1 MEITFQHGK
10 TQIILNAPR
19 DSIIYESRFPE
30 PDATPEETVRNALN
44 HPIGSPPLHQIIKG
58 RKKGDVV
65 VVVSD
70 ITRPLPYA
78 RFLPSFLYELEEAGI
93 RRDEILILIATGMH
107 RPSTPEERIEMFGEA
122 ANRYRIMDHRHD
134 MDSQLAEIPQK
145 SQSGSTIR
153 LNKTFLEAGF
163 RIVTGLVEPHFM
175 AGFSGGRKAVCP
187 GLASLETI
195 QKFHGFD
202 FLNHPMA
209 RNGQLQNN
217 PCHEEA
223 LSIAQSVGVDFSLNV
238 VLDKH
243 RRLIRAYAGELNSAH
258 LKACDFVR
266 AHACCHVEK
275 EADIVVTSSGGYPLD
290 ATFYQCVKGF
300 VSCLPAVKK
309 DGIIISFGRCSEG
322 IGSREYE
329 GILKQYSGRWE
340 TFLQDIQDPAVFT
353 NDQWEFQ
360 MQTRTLHRV
369 GQNHLH
375 FISDGLDDETLSFLS
390 ITGHGT
396 SSDTVNETVQA
407 VLDRFLS
414 RDKILALFPE
424 GPYCVPLSPE

>member
-1 MEITFQHGK
+1 MDITFRHGK
-10 TQIILNAPR
+10 RQIILDVPN
-19 DSIIYESRFPE
+19 DSLIYASHFPE
-30 PDATPEETVRNALN
+30 PDATPEEAVRDAIQ
-44 HPIGSPPLHQIIKG
+44 HPIGSPPLHQVIEG

-78 RFLPSFLYELEEAGI
+78 LFLPSFLNELEEAGI
-93 RRDEILILIATGMH
+93 QRDEILILIATGMH

-134 MDSQLAEIPQK
+134 IDSQLTELPQK
-145 SQSGSTIR
+145 SQSGSTIH
-153 LNKTFLEAGF
+153 LNRTFLEAGF

-175 AGFSGGRKAVCP
+175 VGFSGGRKAVCP

-202 FLNHPMA
+202 FLDHPMA

-223 LSIAQSVGVDFSLNV
+223 LSIAQSAGVDFSLNV

-258 LKACDFVR
+258 LKACEFVR
-266 AHACCHVEK
+266 AHTCCHVEK

-309 DGIIISFGRCSEG
+309 GGIIISFGQCSEG
-322 IGSREYE
+322 VGSREYT
-329 GILKQYSGRWE
+329 GILKRYSGRWK
-340 TFLQDIQDPAVFT
+340 TFLRDIEDPDVFT

-369 GQNHLH
+369 GQSHLH
-375 FISDGLDDETLSFLS
+375 FISDGLDAQTLSFLS
-390 ITGHGT
+390 VTGHGT
-396 SSDTVNETVQA
+396 SPDTVNETVQA
-407 VLDRFLS
+407 ILDSILS
-414 RDKILALFPE
+414 REKTLALFPE
-424 GPYCVPLSPE
+424 GPYCVPLES